1 MQSGKGSI
9 HSKISAYYSSI
20 QDFTDG
26 MRVRDWLANKSFQEQ
41 FEEGMKIL
49 RRYGDVAKDETGK
62 WIFKPFE

>member
-1 MQSGKGSI
+1 
-9 HSKISAYYSSI
+9 
-20 QDFTDG
+20 